1 MKRFQSRFFKLRRIR
16 EQQERLT
23 KADAAARNSELEQA
37 SKVVSDREEQ
47 LRQVRTTMTNLMDQ
61 GVSGGVLSALLS
73 SVSHHELRLKTAFS
87 ERQKAAET
95 ADAAMKI
102 WQTARTELKT
112 VEEMIHRERQE
123 HEVVQRKHE
132 DNQLQEQASRS
143 WFRRSIDREHTV
155 SGSDADADSH
165 QKSESEETSE
175 QLNHDPVMVS
185 VSEETV

>member
-37 SKVVSDREEQ
+37 SRIVSDREEQ

-73 SVSHHELRLKTAFS
+73 SVSHHELRLKTAVS

-95 ADAAMKI
+95 AEAAMKI

-123 HEVVQRKHE
+123 HQVVQRKHE

-143 WFRRSIDREHTV
+143 WFRRSIDSEHPV
-155 SGSDADADSH
+155 SDADSH
-165 QKSESEETSE
+165 QKPESENTAE
-175 QLNHDPVMVS
+175 QLIPDAVMVS
-185 VSEETV
+185 VSEVTV